1 MWAVFS
7 TGSSAVHSHIPAQV
21 ADLSI
26 ECRQAIVLAMTTFPD
41 NRPTPP
47 MLATVS
53 ATGDLIAAIP
63 AMLGFAPS
71 RSLLLICLDGRIGE
85 SLTIGTVMRHD
96 LSFPDPD
103 LTQRSVSTEMADVI
117 DRFAAVCLRDE
128 VRTAIAVIVD
138 DGRKTSVGS
147 GRGDAR
153 YQALGS
159 RLEDRLQAR
168 GTHLLDTFLTANI
181 AHGCAWISLTE
192 PREKGTVSD
201 PRSSSVT
208 LAYVLGGRAMLESRE
223 ALADLL
229 QPLDTALSRQVRACI
244 GAAREEDLPSERT
257 SIERILREIGRWAQS
272 PLDQPRSLE
281 LSAAQIAE
289 FGVAL
294 TRFMVRDSMLALVLH
309 DCAATAEQ
317 LWSHLSRTLPAP
329 ERACP
334 ATLLGFSAY
343 ARGDGVMAGVAIEL
357 ALAADPDYSL
367 ARLLDS
373 ALNAGARPEMIRE
386 VALSGYAVAELCG
399 VRLSPPTSAR

>member
-1 MWAVFS
+1 
-7 TGSSAVHSHIPAQV
+7 
-21 ADLSI
+21 
-26 ECRQAIVLAMTTFPD
+26 MTTFPD

-63 AMLGFAPS
+63 AMLGFTPS

-85 SLTIGTVMRHD
+85 NLTIGTVMRHD

-103 LTQRSVSTEMADVI
+103 VTLRTVGTVGTVSMEMADVI
-117 DRFAAVCLRDE
+117 DRFAAVCMRDE
-128 VRTAIAVIVD
+128 VRAAIAVVVD
-138 DGRKTSVGS
+138 DGTNTSVEA

-168 GTHLLDTFLTANI
+168 GTHLLDTFLTENI
-181 AHGCAWISLTE
+181 AQGCAWISLTE
-192 PREKGTVSD
+192 PRERGTVSD
-201 PRSSSVT
+201 PRSSAVT

-223 ALADLL
+223 ALAEML
-229 QPLDTALSRQVRACI
+229 QPSDTELSRQVRA
-244 GAAREEDLPSERT
+244 GMAAAREADMPSERT
-257 SIERILREIGRWAQS
+257 SIERILQEIGRWEQS

-281 LSAAQIAE
+281 ISAVQIAE

-294 TRFMVRDSMLALVLH
+294 TRLMVRDSMLALVLH

-317 LWSHLSRTLPAP
+317 LWSHLLRTLPAP

-399 VRLSPPTSAR
+399 VRLSPPTSAQ

>member
-1 MWAVFS
+1 
-7 TGSSAVHSHIPAQV
+7 
-21 ADLSI
+21 
-26 ECRQAIVLAMTTFPD
+26 MTTFPD

-117 DRFAAVCLRDE
+117 DRFAALCLRDE
-128 VRTAIAVIVD
+128 VRKAIAVIVD
-138 DGRKTSVGS
+138 DGTRTDDGTKTSVAA
-147 GRGDAR
+147 GRSDAR

-192 PREKGTVSD
+192 PRERGTVSD
-201 PRSSSVT
+201 PRSSAVT
-208 LAYVLGGRAMLESRE
+208 LAYVLGGRAMLDSRE
-223 ALADLL
+223 ALEDLL
-229 QPLDTALSRQVRACI
+229 QPLDTEVSRQVRACI
-244 GAAREEDLPSERT
+244 GAARDADMPSERT
-257 SIERILREIGRWAQS
+257 SIERILQEIGRWAQS

-281 LSAAQIAE
+281 LSAVQIAE
-289 FGVAL
+289 FGVSL
-294 TRFMVRDSMLALVLH
+294 TRLMVRDSMLALVLH

-343 ARGDGVMAGVAIEL
+343 SRGDGVMAGVAIEL